1 MSLREDLAYEKSRT
15 EVPYIFTG
23 ASDIDEAL
31 DTARKAIS
39 DAMSF
44 RGYAKATGTDVVRT
58 DISFAMASGLFAAGV
73 AFCAL
78 VLWVMGVI

>member
-1 MSLREDLAYEKSRT
+1 MPLREDLAYEKSGT

-31 DTARKAIS
+31 EKAYHAIL
-39 DAMSF
+39 DAQKF
-44 RGYAKATGTDVVRT
+44 REHAKATGVDVVKK
-58 DISFAMASGLFAAGV
+58 DISWGMASGCFAAGV

-78 VLWVMGVI
+78 VLWLMGVI